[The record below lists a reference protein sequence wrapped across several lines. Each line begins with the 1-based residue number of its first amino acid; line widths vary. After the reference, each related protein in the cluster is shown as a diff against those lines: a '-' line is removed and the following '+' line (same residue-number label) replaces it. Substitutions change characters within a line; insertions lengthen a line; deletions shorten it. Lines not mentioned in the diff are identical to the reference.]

1 MELPKIEINFFNC
14 SFIIQMLVVVIIG
27 EISSKCVSTRLGG
40 LNSGETWWDQDLA
53 RYCQGLVLRKSWL
66 GKVIASTLKWVS
78 QNILEKGCLSLKD
91 WLRVLTRQERL
102 HWSISQCLL
111 SHFQHVK
118 SLGLGQDSSFRLPW
132 QFHLGIN
139 QESVVFWEG
148 LDAFKMLKDLVS
160 VSVSVSVLVDTQVS
174 DCRKPYAYFRLLCP
188 LKNFLPALS

>member
-1 MELPKIEINFFNC
+1 
-14 SFIIQMLVVVIIG
+14 MLVVVIIG

-66 GKVIASTLKWVS
+66 GKVIASSLKWVS

-132 QFHLGIN
+132 QFYLGIN

-160 VSVSVSVLVDTQVS
+160 ISVSVSVLVDTQVS

-188 LKNFLPALS
+188 FKNFLPALS